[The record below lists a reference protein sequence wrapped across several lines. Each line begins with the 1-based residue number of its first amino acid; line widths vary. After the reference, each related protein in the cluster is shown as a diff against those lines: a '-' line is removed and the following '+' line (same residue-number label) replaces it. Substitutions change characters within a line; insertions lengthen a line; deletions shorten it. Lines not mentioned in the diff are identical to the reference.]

1 MNLFLEDILSKQLRQ
16 EKKKAMW
23 NYFSV
28 NCFLLSERT
37 FLYNGVNN
45 QQDATTFPFIN
56 LFKSAQNVSG
66 DKFAHPQEDFIDCI
80 QGVTG
85 RMCETLGE
93 FSLGQTIP
101 I

>member
-1 MNLFLEDILSKQLRQ
+1 MHRGDAAVDVCVTVHR
-16 EKKKAMW
+16 
-23 NYFSV
+23 
-28 NCFLLSERT
+28 
-37 FLYNGVNN
+37 LYTYVDN
-45 QQDATTFPFIN
+45 QRDTTTFSFIR